1 MIYIAVRN
9 AVIATSSSHGFVTLS
24 VVMLVL
30 NAAFNYLLGFG
41 FSVGDFTFA
50 GMGISGIGLASTLIE
65 VALFAGFLVL
75 LHKSG
80 FRLSDLGA
88 GNWQRIKASLRQLRE
103 SLVIGLP
110 IGVVFFVN
118 STLFSGVLIMVG
130 RHDIQSMAAL
140 ALIFECAAL
149 LLMMPL
155 GLSEAIV
162 QRVSLFDALD
172 RATRQ
177 RQVDIVTQASICVT
191 FAYILLL
198 AVIYFVAGIN
208 IPVLLLFDKSS
219 HQELIAILDGLMTL
233 GFLVAALHTFVIIM
247 ASILRG
253 LLDVNTSMF
262 VSLTCYWGVGLGL
275 TFILVEIA
283 GLGALFGLASVVIAL
298 AMSAVSVT
306 WRLWLLRV
314 RR

>member
-88 GNWQRIKASLRQLRE
+88 GNWQRIKASLRQLRK